1 MDQSASYLKGH
12 FLMAMPS
19 LADPN
24 FEKSVTCISEHTDE
38 GAVGIVVNQ
47 VHEGLSAA
55 MVFSEL
61 GIACGPQADLTPIH
75 IGGPVHTNQL
85 FVLHGP
91 PLEWEASLHIT
102 PDLGMSNSRDILEAI
117 ALEKG
122 PPMYLIS
129 LGCAGWAPGQLEW
142 EVTRNTWLTMPCKLD
157 IIFKVPLENRWETA
171 IRNLG
176 IDPSHLSDTGGF
188 A

>member
-1 MDQSASYLKGH
+1 MNDTYLKGH
-12 FLMAMPS
+12 FLMAMPA

-24 FEKSVTCISEHTDE
+24 FKQSVTCICEHTDE

-47 VHEGLSAA
+47 VHEGLTAA

-61 GIACGPQADLTPIH
+61 GIAFSQSADDMPIH
-75 IGGPVHTNQL
+75 IGGPVHGNQL

-91 PLEWEASLHIT
+91 PLDWEGSLRIT
-102 PDLGMSNSRDILEAI
+102 EDLGMSNSKDILEAI
-117 ALEKG
+117 ALGKG
-122 PPMYLIS
+122 PQMFLIS

-142 EVTRNTWLTMPCKLD
+142 EVTQNAWLTAPSSLD
-157 IIFKVPLENRWETA
+157 IIFKVPVENRWDIA

-176 IDPSHLSDTGGF
+176 IDPSNLSDTGGY